1 MKTVATCALA
11 LAAPGGLPSATALS
25 WSRVP
30 LHKQSYAICEAGRLA
45 DYINAEWADTNDE
58 AELPDKYVGYLN
70 IFLYTDRL
78 GKVGQLNSH
87 TYDGK
92 PAHALNFVESLR
104 SSNGKKDVG
113 PILASRLVLLQ
124 SDRTMPVYLLNLRR
138 TKWEV
143 YQTLPDLES
152 VERYETSD
160 STWMMQVK
168 GNELYTM
175 RQADE
180 LAPTAAKK
188 VNLLMQE
195 VNCAALWKEAQG

>member
-1 MKTVATCALA
+1 
-11 LAAPGGLPSATALS
+11 
-25 WSRVP
+25 
-30 LHKQSYAICEAGRLA
+30 
-45 DYINAEWADTNDE
+45 
-58 AELPDKYVGYLN
+58 
-70 IFLYTDRL
+70 
-78 GKVGQLNSH
+78 
-87 TYDGK
+87 
-92 PAHALNFVESLR
+92 
-104 SSNGKKDVG
+104 
-113 PILASRLVLLQ
+113 
-124 SDRTMPVYLLNLRR
+124 MPVYLLNLRR

-160 STWMMQVK
+160 STWMMQFK
-168 GNELYTM
+168 GNELYMM